1 MNQYLPLK
9 FPDEP
14 DALTEVR
21 LRAELRLLRSVVTS
35 IQRIEMF
42 TRPEWLLSPEKV
54 EEFIRSFPPD
64 LRASLRTIREEL
76 WAPEAVAERIVAMAP
91 VEQIKPGLK
100 ARLLAVETYFIE
112 KGWHL
117 PEWKRPSWLSRS

>member
-21 LRAELRLLRSVVTS
+21 LRAELRLLRSIVTS
-35 IQRIEMF
+35 IQRIEIF

-54 EEFIRSFPPD
+54 EEFIQLFSPEV
-64 LRASLRTIREEL
+64 RASLRTIREEL
-76 WAPEAVAERIVAMAP
+76 WRPEAVGERIVAMAP

-100 ARLLAVETYFIE
+100 ARLLAVESYFIE

-117 PEWKRPSWLSRS
+117 PEWKRPGWLR